1 VEELAFD
8 DARVLLGGL
17 VDSNGVISEVERN
30 DEATVEVLGN
40 SSVEL
45 GGETQ
50 DSLIVVHGLEEV
62 FLWSLRDELV
72 HLTKTVLL
80 VAEAIV
86 GRLNRLDGL
95 GRSCELNLTEREFIA
110 ILGSVVGL
118 SELIDTGHHIDA
130 AVSVDIGCGG
140 DLVASQVVVTDEA
153 LAWLVS
159 VVAIGKLLAA
169 EQESKGIPAVVGE
182 VALTDLKSVISQV
195 VVDSVGEI
203 VTSGEVAEHLAVFV
217 QELLLGHNF
226 AATHLLLHVVTH
238 LWVIN
243 LGPWDLRLGEVVH
256 GGRAGRRQL
265 NSSLTVELASVFITV
280 VDADLATIKASVCAD
295 VEVIW
300 HEGVA
305 VGLKSDMTLEE
316 GTLRCSRVD
325 LLRLSHHD

>member
-1 VEELAFD
+1 MEELAFD

-17 VDSNGVISEVERN
+17 VDSNGVISQVERN
-30 DEATVEVLGN
+30 DEATVEVLGH

-62 FLWSLRDELV
+62 FLCSLRDELV
-72 HLTKTVLL
+72 HLTETVLL

-86 GRLNRLDGL
+86 GRLNRLNGL
-95 GRSCELNLTEREFIA
+95 RWSGELNLTEREFIA

-130 AVSVDIGCGG
+130 AISVDIGCGG

-159 VVAIGKLLAA
+159 VVAIGELLTA
-169 EQESKGIPAVVGE
+169 EQEGKGISTVVRE
-182 VALTDLKSVISQV
+182 VALTDLESVISQV

-203 VTSGEVAEHLAVFV
+203 VTSGEVTEHLAVFV

-226 AATHLLLHVVTH
+226 AATKLLLHEVTH

-265 NSSLTVELASVFITV
+265 NSSLLY
-280 VDADLATIKASVCAD
+280 KAFES
-295 VEVIW
+295 
-300 HEGVA
+300 
-305 VGLKSDMTLEE
+305 
-316 GTLRCSRVD
+316 
-325 LLRLSHHD
+325 

>member
-1 VEELAFD
+1 MEELAFD

-17 VDSNGVISEVERN
+17 VDSNGVISQVERN
-30 DEATVEVLGN
+30 DEATVEVLGH

-62 FLWSLRDELV
+62 FLCSLRDELV
-72 HLTKTVLL
+72 HLTETVLL

-86 GRLNRLDGL
+86 GRLNRLNGL
-95 GRSCELNLTEREFIA
+95 RWSGELNLTEREFIA

-130 AVSVDIGCGG
+130 AISVDIGCGG

-159 VVAIGKLLAA
+159 VVAIGELLTA
-169 EQESKGIPAVVGE
+169 EQEGKGISTVVRE
-182 VALTDLKSVISQV
+182 VALTDLESVISQV

-203 VTSGEVAEHLAVFV
+203 VTSGEVTEHLAVFV
-217 QELLLGHNF
+217 QELLLRHNF
-226 AATHLLLHVVTH
+226 AATKLLLHEVTH

-265 NSSLTVELASVFITV
+265 NSSLLY
-280 VDADLATIKASVCAD
+280 KAFES
-295 VEVIW
+295 
-300 HEGVA
+300 
-305 VGLKSDMTLEE
+305 
-316 GTLRCSRVD
+316 
-325 LLRLSHHD
+325 